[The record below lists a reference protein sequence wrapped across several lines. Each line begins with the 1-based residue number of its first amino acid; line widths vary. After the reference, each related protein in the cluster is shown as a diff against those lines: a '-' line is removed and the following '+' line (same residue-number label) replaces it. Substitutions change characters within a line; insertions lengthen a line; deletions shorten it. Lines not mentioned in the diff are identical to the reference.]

1 MTLDLVCLAILVLGA
16 VLGALSGAVRQLFQ
30 LGVVVGAVLGARF
43 FSEPVAAA
51 LGAFLPKAAARPV
64 AAALVFVVLTIG
76 LGLAARLVVGIAD
89 LAGALRGPVDRG
101 VGALLSGTKAALT
114 LWLALSAI
122 VLWGGTAS
130 LKRMKLN
137 PERSDFASFA
147 REVNLIERVQ
157 GKPSQPRPEPAARP
171 ASPPAASQQVQPK

>member
-51 LGAFLPKAAARPV
+51 LAAVLPKAATRPV

-76 LGLAARLVVGIAD
+76 LGLAARLVVGVAD
-89 LAGALRGPVDRG
+89 AAGALRGPIDRG

-114 LWLALSAI
+114 LWLALSA
-122 VLWGGTAS
+122 VTLWGGTAP

-147 REVNLIERVQ
+147 REVNLIERVR
-157 GKPSQPRPEPAARP
+157 GNPSQPRPGP
-171 ASPPAASQQVQPK
+171 ASPPAAAQQVPAR